1 MGLDKALISLILWLQ
16 RKEQRGQHPPISS
29 WQICCCA
36 GGGKSSRADRFY
48 CLMWLSCCPGARQTR
63 AQWSKGKRRVRA
75 ALNSFLPARSPGEG
89 SWARPLPPP
98 PLGWHGE
105 DESAKCIQE
114 REHNGINAER
124 RGECVNT
131 SVVGK
136 KWNSN
141 WAFVWCSEAGR
152 AGRHQW
158 IESLTLCQIYQV
170 INLHLL
176 HYFIIQCSRRPAGI
190 ELTKRP
196 LRYTAVADAALVRQ
210 NFEFNWSITEN
221 NNNQEIILLKGDI
234 LNSQSWQWLPATWPN
249 LC

>member
-1 MGLDKALISLILWLQ
+1 
-16 RKEQRGQHPPISS
+16 
-29 WQICCCA
+29 
-36 GGGKSSRADRFY
+36 
-48 CLMWLSCCPGARQTR
+48 MWLSCCPGARQTR

-75 ALNSFLPARSPGEG
+75 ALNSFLPAGSPGEG

-114 REHNGINAER
+114 REHNGINTER

-136 KWNSN
+136 KWNCN

-210 NFEFNWSITEN
+210 NLSSID
-221 NNNQEIILLKGDI
+221 QLLKIIIIKKLFYWREIFWIRSHDNGCLRHDQI
-234 LNSQSWQWLPATWPN
+234 YASYIMNIIFY
-249 LC
+249 